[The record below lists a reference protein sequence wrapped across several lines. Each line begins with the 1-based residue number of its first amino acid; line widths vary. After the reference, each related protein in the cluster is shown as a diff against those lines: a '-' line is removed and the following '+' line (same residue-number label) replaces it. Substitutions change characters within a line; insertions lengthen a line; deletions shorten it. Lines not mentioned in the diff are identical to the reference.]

1 MADDQRIAAYAQAFH
16 SVISVEDGL
25 NEVEDELFR
34 FARVLE
40 GNDELQSTLADPHLE
55 PARREQVVIDLLGGR
70 AQPATVSL
78 VGLVV
83 GTGRAR
89 DLPTIVDA
97 LVAVRAGLRER
108 AVAEVRSAISL
119 SDEQTD
125 RLARALGT
133 ATGKSV
139 EVKVIVDPTVQGG
152 IVAQIGDTV
161 IDGSVRRRIEQLR
174 AAL

>member
-1 MADDQRIAAYAQAFH
+1 MADDQLIAAYAQAFH
-16 SVISVEDGL
+16 SVISVEDSL

-40 GNDELQSTLADPHLE
+40 GNDELLSTLADAHLE
-55 PARREQVVIDLLGGR
+55 PPRRQQIVTDLLGGR
-70 AQPATVSL
+70 AQPTTVSL

-83 GTGRAR
+83 GNGRAR
-89 DLPTIVDA
+89 ELPTIVDA
-97 LVAVRAGLRER
+97 LVAVRAGLREK
-108 AVAEVRSAISL
+108 AVAEVRSAIAL
-119 SDEQTD
+119 SDDQLT
-125 RLARALGT
+125 RLADALGT